1 MKPSMQLGRRA
12 TFDQP
17 SFVIWNRSNEHYAL
31 GELMRTNPFGRFRRA
46 ALGIVF
52 VPSLLF
58 AQKANT
64 STAPGTDAITAAKM
78 RADLEF
84 LSGDWFRGRLTNTPE
99 NAIALEWMKA
109 RFQWLG
115 LEPMGSGGTF
125 FQHYDLSIGS
135 LASGNDLAVTRGGA
149 TTHYALASGFYP
161 HRYSASGTATGDV
174 VFAHFGISAPRL
186 GYEDLGGD
194 LRGKILVVLDHE
206 PGETDS
212 TSMFDGVVTSEF
224 TNPLKKALAAQARG
238 AAGVLFVTDVQ
249 NHQNP
254 QSFEA
259 ATRGYWPEQPP
270 RLLPYT
276 LAAWSDRLTIPVGQ
290 ISVPLADSLVRAAGT
305 SLLDLARASETT
317 RGAPPVPLP
326 GVRVAMT
333 TAVVRTAVPD
343 RNVLAAIKGSDP
355 RLKDEWI
362 VISGHVDH
370 NGADATQIFNGADD
384 NGSGAVALLAIA
396 EAYAKAAA
404 AGQRPKRSV
413 LFAAFNS
420 EERGPL
426 MGSWGYVE
434 TPAVPLAKTAAMLNM
449 DMIGRNEEVPENGG
463 ARFRGLPV
471 QTGESNQ
478 NTVTLLGWSR
488 SAQLTAAVERA
499 NAGYGLTLKK
509 NYDNNISQLLR
520 RSDSW
525 PFLQHDVPA
534 IWFHT
539 GLHPDY
545 HLTTDR
551 ADRINYPKM
560 ERIAR
565 LVHETSWDLAQAAG
579 RPVLNKR

>member
-1 MKPSMQLGRRA
+1 MLKNVCFRLALCAAALVPS
-12 TFDQP
+12 
-17 SFVIWNRSNEHYAL
+17 
-31 GELMRTNPFGRFRRA
+31 RA
-46 ALGIVF
+46 A
-52 VPSLLF
+52 
-58 AQKANT
+58 AQPQR
-64 STAPGTDAITAAKM
+64 APGNDAITAAKM

-115 LEPMGSGGTF
+115 LKPMGANGSYFLPYT
-125 FQHYDLSIGS
+125 LSIGT
-135 LASGNDLAVTRGGA
+135 LDSGNDLAVTRNSGVHHYGL
-149 TTHYALASGFYP
+149 TTGFYP
-161 HRYSASGTATGDV
+161 HRYSGPVMATGDV
-174 VFAHFGISAPRL
+174 VFAHFGITAPPL
-186 GYEDLGGD
+186 GYDDLHGD
-194 LRGKILVVLDHE
+194 VAGKILLVLDHE
-206 PGETDS
+206 PGENDS
-212 TSMFDGVVTSEF
+212 TSIFDGVVTSEYSS
-224 TNPLKKALAAQARG
+224 PIKKALAAQTHG
-238 AAGVLFVTDVQ
+238 AAGLLFVTDVQ
-249 NHQNP
+249 NHAAP

-259 ATRGYWPEQPP
+259 SSHAYWPAQPP

-276 LAAWSDRLTIPVGQ
+276 LAAWADKLTIPVGQ
-290 ISVPLADSLVRAAGT
+290 ISVALADSMVGAAGT
-305 SLLDLARASETT
+305 SLIELARASESAH
-317 RGAPPVPLP
+317 GSAPIPIP
-326 GVRVAMT
+326 GVRVTMT
-333 TAVVRTAVPD
+333 TAVTRHAVPD
-343 RNVLAAIKGSDP
+343 RNVLAAIEGGDA

-370 NGADATQIFNGADD
+370 NGADSTQIFNGADD

-404 AGQRPKRSV
+404 EGHRPKRSV

-434 TPAVPLAKTAAMLNM
+434 APAVPLAKTAAMLNM

-471 QTGESNQ
+471 QTAESNA

-488 SAQLTAAVERA
+488 SAALTAAVEHA
-499 NAGYGLTLKK
+499 NAGYGLTFKK

-525 PFLQHDVPA
+525 PFLQNGVPA

-545 HLTTDR
+545 HLTSDK
-551 ADRINYPKM
+551 ADKINYPKM

-565 LVHETSWDLAQAAG
+565 LVHQASWELADSPT
-579 RPVLNKR
+579 RPTLNARK